1 MKHFCLA
8 SALVAVL
15 AFAASAR
22 AASGVTVYDVDSI
35 EALERQLLDVTLSN
49 RPDFEATLA
58 PAALA
63 TSVTPAWQP
72 LDSNVYVT
80 LRDCILWALEHNLGL
95 TISRYEPGIGWEKI
109 RQRWSVFDPTFN
121 MAFTW
126 TGAKSPRVFQKFAPK
141 GYSKTVVGNTRTD
154 TIDWHGGISGR
165 FITGLQY
172 GYRMGQSHTRVDDFG
187 GLFNPSYRTYQEG
200 YITVPV
206 LKNFGIDVNLAPV
219 RIARNDW
226 RISRVQLDAAVQDLI
241 LEVTAA
247 YWSLYYYREEA
258 SAQEYTLQL
267 AYELLKVNEAKVKV
281 GMAAPLDV
289 TQAKARIAAQEEQL
303 LIARNAVRN
312 AEDKLRAVINFE
324 MNELFLPRAMRRIQ
338 YHLVPLEKPV
348 IVELKH
354 DEPYLI
360 EQALNNQ
367 QVIEIAKLR
376 MQSAREQ
383 LKVAKNNLLP
393 EVNMLGSLGF
403 QGIGDDYGHSYDD
416 QWSGRHP
423 NWSLGVEVSIPL
435 FYNEPISTY
444 RQAKYST
451 RQAELGIEQVR
462 QNVAINVRTA
472 LRNVETNRKRID
484 ATREASRFAHE
495 QLAAEQEKFKVGQST
510 TFDVLY
516 YQDQLA
522 TALKNEI
529 KALADWRVSLTQL
542 YRACG
547 RANTE
552 YNITIDDYLS
562 LPESVT
568 PRLVDTI
575 WRTQ

>member
-1 MKHFCLA
+1 MMNFRLA
-8 SALVAVL
+8 CALVAVL
-15 AFAASAR
+15 SIVASVR
-22 AASGVTVYDVDSI
+22 SESGVTVYDVDAL
-35 EALERQLLDVTLSN
+35 EELERQLLAFTQTN
-49 RPDFEATLA
+49 RPQFD
-58 PAALA
+58 AALA
-63 TSVTPAWQP
+63 SPPFVPPAPPSWHP
-72 LDSNVYVT
+72 VDSNVYVT
-80 LRDCILWALEHNLGL
+80 LRDCILWALERNLGL
-95 TISRYEPGIGWEKI
+95 TISRFEPGIGWEQI
-109 RQRWSVFDPTFN
+109 RKQWSVFDPTFN
-121 MAFTW
+121 MEFSW
-126 TGAKSPRVFQKFAPK
+126 TGAKSPRVFQKTAPR
-141 GYSKTVVGNTRTD
+141 GFSKTVVGNTRSD
-154 TIDWHGGISGR
+154 SIDWNGGISGR
-165 FITGLQY
+165 FVTGLQY
-172 GYRMGQSHTRVDDFG
+172 GYRMGQGHTRIDGFG
-187 GLFNPSYRTYQEG
+187 GLFNPSYSTYQEG
-200 YITVPV
+200 FITVPV
-206 LKNFGIDVNLAPV
+206 LKNFGLNVNLAPV

-247 YWSLYYYREEA
+247 YWSLYYHREEA
-258 SAQEYTLQL
+258 GAQEYTLQL
-267 AYELLKVNEAKVKV
+267 ARELLKVNEAKVKV

-324 MNELFLPRAMRRIQ
+324 MNELFLPRAMRPIQ

-348 IVELKH
+348 IVEVQH

-367 QVIEIAKLR
+367 QIIEVAKLR
-376 MQSAREQ
+376 MQSARER
-383 LKVAKNNLLP
+383 LTLAKNNLLP

-403 QGIGDDYGHSYDD
+403 KGIGDDYGHSYDD
-416 QWSGRHP
+416 QYSGRHP
-423 NWSLGVEVSIPL
+423 NWSLGLEVSIPL
-435 FYNEPISTY
+435 FYNEPIATY
-444 RQAKYST
+444 RQAKYAT
-451 RQAELGIEQVR
+451 RQAELGIEEVR
-462 QNVAINVRTA
+462 QNVAVSVRTA

-510 TFDVLY
+510 TFDVLF

-529 KALADWRVSLTQL
+529 KALTDWRVSLTQL

-552 YNITIDDYLS
+552 YHISIDDYMS
-562 LPESVT
+562 VPESVT
-568 PRLVDTI
+568 PRLVDAI
-575 WRTQ
+575 WR

>member
-1 MKHFCLA
+1 MKHCCLA
-8 SALVAVL
+8 SVLVAVL
-15 AFAASAR
+15 ACAASAR

-63 TSVTPAWQP
+63 TSVTAAWQP
-72 LDSNVYVT
+72 LDSNIYVT

-121 MAFTW
+121 MEFTW

-141 GYSKTVVGNTRTD
+141 GYSTTVVGNTRTD
-154 TIDWHGGISGR
+154 TIDWNGGISGR

-267 AYELLKVNEAKVKV
+267 ANELLKVNEAKVKV

-348 IVELKH
+348 IVELTH

-444 RQAKYST
+444 RQAKYSA

-547 RANTE
+547 RAHTE
-552 YNITIDDYLS
+552 YNITIDDYMT

-568 PRLVDTI
+568 PRLVDAI